1 MSIMS
6 FVRATTVAVPVLFA
20 GLGLSAM
27 AEPLPTPTENV
38 ILSVT
43 GAVSETTSDGVA
55 EFDLAGFESLG
66 TETIKTTTIWTDG
79 VVSFRGVPLKTFLD
93 RLGAKGSI
101 LRVWALND
109 YTVDVPFADAVDN
122 GPILAI
128 EADGKPLSV
137 RDKGPIWLLYP
148 FDSDAQYQTE
158 VIYARS
164 IWQIERMEVLE

>member
-1 MSIMS
+1 MS
-6 FVRATTVAVPVLFA
+6 FMRAMAVFVQALA
-20 GLGLSAM
+20 IGWGCSAV
-27 AEPLPTPTENV
+27 AEPLPKPTDTV
-38 ILSVT
+38 ILSVAGSIAATT
-43 GAVSETTSDGVA
+43 GSGVA

-66 TETIKTTTIWTDG
+66 TKTILTTTIWTEG
-79 VVSFRGVPLKTFLD
+79 EVSFRGVPLKTLLD

-109 YTVDVPFADAVDN
+109 YTVDVPFGDAVEN

-148 FDSDAQYQTE
+148 FDDDAQYQTE

>member
-1 MSIMS
+1 MAMMSLM
-6 FVRATTVAVPVLFA
+6 RATAVAGSIFSA
-20 GLGLSAM
+20 GWATSAF
-27 AEPLPTPTENV
+27 AEPLPVPQDNV

-43 GAVSETTSDGVA
+43 GAIAETTADGVA
-55 EFDLAGFESLG
+55 AFDLGGFESLG

-79 VVSFRGVPLKTFLD
+79 VVTFRGVPLNTFLD

-109 YTVDVPFADAVDN
+109 YTVDVPFGDAVDN

>member
-1 MSIMS
+1 MFFS
-6 FVRATTVAVPVLFA
+6 RALSVVVQILAVCWGF
-20 GLGLSAM
+20 SAM
-27 AEPLPTPTENV
+27 AEPLPKPTDRV
-38 ILSVT
+38 ILSVA
-43 GAVSETTSDGVA
+43 GFIAETTGDGVA

-66 TETIKTTTIWTDG
+66 TETIRTTTIWTEG
-79 VVSFRGVPLKTFLD
+79 EVSFRGVSLRTFLD
-93 RLGAKGSI
+93 RLGAEGSI

-109 YTVDVPFADAVDN
+109 YTVDVPFADAVEN

>member
-1 MSIMS
+1 MSMTS
-6 FVRATTVAVPVLFA
+6 FMRVLSIFVPLLAVGW
-20 GLGLSAM
+20 GLAAM
-27 AEPLPTPTENV
+27 AEPLPQPKVGV

-43 GAVSETTSDGVA
+43 GTIAETTGTGVA

-66 TETIKTTTIWTDG
+66 TQTVETSTIWTDG

-109 YTVDVPFADAVDN
+109 YTVDVPFADAVEN
-122 GPILAI
+122 GPILAF
-128 EADGKPLSV
+128 EANGKPLSV
-137 RDKGPIWLLYP
+137 RDKGPIWLVYP

-164 IWQIERMEVLE
+164 IWQIERMEVVE

>member
-1 MSIMS
+1 MSLMS
-6 FVRATTVAVPVLFA
+6 LMRSVMLFVPLLVWGWAM
-20 GLGLSAM
+20 SAS
-27 AEPLPTPTENV
+27 AQPLPQPNDRV

-43 GAVSETTSDGVA
+43 GAISEKTGDDIA

-66 TETIKTTTIWTDG
+66 TETIQTTTIWTDG

-109 YTVDVPFADAVDN
+109 YTVDVPFADAVEG

-128 EADGKPLSV
+128 EANGKPLSV

-148 FDSDAQYQTE
+148 FDSDARYQTE

-164 IWQIERMEVLE
+164 IWQIERMEVIE